1 MVLTDDE
8 SLTLS
13 LVSPTIQD
21 TANWHIWKII
31 TNEMGDDDVTWARG
45 MGHIHLYSE
54 MVSFINEMFEEF
66 GLDVDEEEVIDQCK
80 FIVENAFLE
89 GANQEAIAAWMFQS
103 MENGRANAFRIV
115 MAVSD
120 IPIVGRAS
128 LSYAIKLVIEKAKTM
143 QYYGLYKITTKEG
156 LNITEFTKSQRKK
169 VVMQHVKLLETSFV
183 R

>member
-1 MVLTDDE
+1 
-8 SLTLS
+8 
-13 LVSPTIQD
+13 
-21 TANWHIWKII
+21 
-31 TNEMGDDDVTWARG
+31 
-45 MGHIHLYSE
+45 
-54 MVSFINEMFEEF
+54 
-66 GLDVDEEEVIDQCK
+66 LD
-80 FIVENAFLE
+80 